1 MKILEET
8 KINQRKLKKIM
19 CLKNLQIIKIIIS
32 KKANLTISTSANH
45 YTIPKVTM
53 DLVL

>member
-1 MKILEET
+1 MKILGE
-8 KINQRKLKKIM
+8 KINQRKLKKLM
-19 CLKNLQIIKIIIS
+19 CSKNLQFIKIIIS